1 MNRIRVIP
9 FETTFTDAAPDN
21 IEEQIAQK
29 RFPKDPH
36 FAEKLEGLTKAFA
49 WVLLNH
55 RKHLKKRIEPEK
67 VLMATANYKRK
78 NDIYNNLSKKLSSM
92 TPPLKFLS
100 LKFIVNSKNGL
111 KTPCQV
117 ILYPLK
123 MK

>member
-1 MNRIRVIP
+1 MKELSGNDTFFARGLYKEGSEITPMFKLTLICNEPPKLPYSDKAAWNRIRVIP

-55 RKHLKKRIEPEK
+55 RKHLK
-67 VLMATANYKRK
+67 TY
-78 NDIYNNLSKKLSSM
+78 
-92 TPPLKFLS
+92 
-100 LKFIVNSKNGL
+100 
-111 KTPCQV
+111 
-117 ILYPLK
+117 
-123 MK
+123 